1 MIQKRSFAL
10 TLIKLEEDINYNL
23 ETGLSNLKVVQ
34 LAKGLAKLATLLVK
48 HYSFCLKSGFKVLSI
63 ANDSETNNSVC
74 QSMLASFSKA

>member
-10 TLIKLEEDINYNL
+10 TLIKLEGDISYNL
-23 ETGLSNLKVVQ
+23 ETGLSNLKVVL

-48 HYSFCLKSGFKVLSI
+48 HCCFCLKSGFKFLSI

-74 QSMLASFSKA
+74 QAMLASFSKA